1 MINPMFLVS
10 LVYGFVVVDDVVHAA
25 LGGLFNHAVVHNIL
39 FKAYI
44 SMLMLARLSKFRC
57 SLN

>member
-1 MINPMFLVS
+1 MFLVS

-25 LGGLFNHAVVHNIL
+25 LDLFNQAAVHNIL